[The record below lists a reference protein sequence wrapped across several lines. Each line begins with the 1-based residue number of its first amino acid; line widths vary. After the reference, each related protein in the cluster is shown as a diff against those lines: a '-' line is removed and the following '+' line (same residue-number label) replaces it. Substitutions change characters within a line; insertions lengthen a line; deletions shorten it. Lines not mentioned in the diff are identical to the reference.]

1 MIRDVYKNPTVNGKL
16 MGETRKTDLSTSRKI
31 PWSKKHKLT
40 AIVTW
45 LAVFFPGCWVSL
57 EKNPEVSGDSWSWI
71 RGMVFF

>member
-1 MIRDVYKNPTVNGKL
+1 

-45 LAVFFPGCWVSL
+45 LAVFFSGLLGQFGEKPGGVGWLVEL
-57 EKNPEVSGDSWSWI
+57 D
-71 RGMVFF
+71 